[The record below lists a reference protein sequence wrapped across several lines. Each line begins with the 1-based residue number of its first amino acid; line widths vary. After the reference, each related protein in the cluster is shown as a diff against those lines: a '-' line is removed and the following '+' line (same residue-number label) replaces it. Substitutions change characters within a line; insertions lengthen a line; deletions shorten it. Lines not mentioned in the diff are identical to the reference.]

1 MDDEDRVEEGPTG
14 EPEPEYVEPVTFGHE
29 ATAQESVHIE
39 TGRGQTTEV
48 QSGAPF
54 VATIER
60 VADEAHYGG
69 YFRVFLNGDE
79 LIENPW
85 LDEGHTEPNPSYPTT
100 IELGMR
106 IAITS
111 YDKVG

>member
-69 YFRVFLNGDE
+69 YFRPFLNGVE
-79 LIENPW
+79 IV
-85 LDEGHTEPNPSYPTT
+85 EPEDAPDT
-100 IELGMR
+100 IEAGMR
-106 IAITS
+106 IVITA